1 MVWYSENR
9 YFLCPGR
16 CQRSRL
22 KSVQIH
28 GDGYLPVHAGGRV
41 MGLAVRVLLN
51 KLERTVL
58 QFIQ

>member
-1 MVWYSENR
+1 MLKTNL
-9 YFLCPGR
+9 FLLAAGR
-16 CQRSRL
+16 GDGT
-22 KSVQIH
+22 

-58 QFIQ
+58 QFLQ